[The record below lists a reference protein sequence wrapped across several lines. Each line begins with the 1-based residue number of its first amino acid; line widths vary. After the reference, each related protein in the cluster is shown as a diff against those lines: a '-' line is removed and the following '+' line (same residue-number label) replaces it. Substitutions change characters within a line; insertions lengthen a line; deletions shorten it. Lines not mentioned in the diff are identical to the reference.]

1 MYVYD
6 SRFDTIQVRKPYAM
20 VVNQISVALD
30 NLVQS
35 MQTFINLLPS
45 SLPDLILDDVN
56 LTQQANYWMDRFHLR
71 LVDED
76 VYQMQVI
83 YLPSFYLNFH
93 NFIEIYMRLP

>member
-1 MYVYD
+1 M
-6 SRFDTIQVRKPYAM
+6 RKPYAM

-56 LTQQANYWMDRFHLR
+56 LTQ
-71 LVDED
+71 
-76 VYQMQVI
+76 
-83 YLPSFYLNFH
+83 
-93 NFIEIYMRLP
+93 